1 MVENYMQYKIDG
13 RGTLILLVLFF
24 GMGTSL
30 YAQKNRYGMKLIE
43 ENNVHHLVDEQ
54 RICNTLANGCADLPN
69 DVLVPMGVY
78 SPNLIKVEE
87 YINCRTSEYI
97 FKTYPSKNYELNMAV
112 DIPNVKSNKNSLYPF
127 VIWVHGGAWANG
139 SVNAF
144 KNQSQ
149 YFASKGIAG
158 VRITYS
164 LKKQGGH
171 FELGMQ
177 ELNEAVQFVKAH
189 AAEWG
194 LDSAQFGFAGGSA
207 GTPLSALAAMQ
218 YSNQGCRLY
227 IGCNGIYDFENNRQ
241 GRFCGGTTIKNKYLE
256 NIEDFKSISAINHI
270 PDMKKQIPAVILF
283 HGTGDTTISHKQSA
297 ALHEEIVAKKG
308 KSELHLYKYYAH
320 AFFNQNASD
329 AYEDVTIKMYDFA
342 IEVFKKSTPK

>member
-1 MVENYMQYKIDG
+1 MDATRLKLIFS
-13 RGTLILLVLFF
+13 LLIIILLGFSY
-24 GMGTSL
+24 SL
-30 YAQKNRYGMKLIE
+30 CAQKNRYGMKLKE
-43 ENNVHHLVDEQ
+43 VHNVHHLVDEE
-54 RICNTLANGCADLPN
+54 RICNTLANGCTNLPN
-69 DVLVPMGVY
+69 DLLVPKGAY
-78 SPNLIKVEE
+78 TPNLIKTEE
-87 YINCRTSEYI
+87 YSNCRTSEYI
-97 FKTYPSKNYELNMAV
+97 FKSYQSKNYSLNMEV
-112 DIPNVKSNKNSLYPF
+112 DIPNVKSNNNSLYPF

-164 LKKQGGH
+164 VKKQGGH

-177 ELNEAVQFVKAH
+177 ELHEAVQFIKAH

-194 LDSAQFGFAGGSA
+194 LDSTQFGFAGGSA

-218 YSNQGCRLY
+218 YSDQGCQLF

-283 HGTGDTTISHKQSA
+283 HGTGDTTISHKQST
-297 ALHEEIVAKKG
+297 ALHEAIISKKG
-308 KSELHLYKYYAH
+308 TSVMHLYKYYAH

-329 AYEDVTIKMYDFA
+329 AFEDVTIKMFEFA
-342 IEVFKKSTPK
+342 NKVFKISTQK

>member
-1 MVENYMQYKIDG
+1 MKVNSLK
-13 RGTLILLVLFF
+13 LFF
-24 GMGTSL
+24 RLLIIFLLGFSYSL
-30 YAQKNRYGMKLIE
+30 CAQKNRYGMKLKE
-43 ENNVHHLVDEQ
+43 ENNAHHLVDEQ
-54 RICNTLANGCADLPN
+54 RICEILANGCSDLPN
-69 DVLVPMGVY
+69 DLHTPKGVY
-78 SPNLIKVEE
+78 TPNLIKAEE
-87 YINCRTSEYI
+87 YGNCSTSEYI
-97 FKTYPSKNYELNMAV
+97 FKAYPSKNYVLNMAV
-112 DIPNVKSNKNSLYPF
+112 DIPNVKSNGNSLYPF
-127 VIWVHGGAWANG
+127 IIWVHGGAWANG

-158 VRITYS
+158 IRITYS

-177 ELNEAVQFVKAH
+177 ELNEAIQFVKAH

-207 GTPLSALAAMQ
+207 GTPLSALAAMR
-218 YSNQGCRLY
+218 YSDQGCRLY

-241 GRFCGGTTIKNKYLE
+241 GKFCGGNPIKNKYLE
-256 NIEDFKSISAINHI
+256 NIEDFKSISAINNI
-270 PDMKKQIPAVILF
+270 PNKKEQIPAVVLF

-297 ALHEEIVAKKG
+297 VLHEAIVAKKG
-308 KSELHLYKYYAH
+308 KSALHLYKYYAH
-320 AFFNQNASD
+320 AFFNQNGSD

-342 IEVFKKSTPK
+342 NRVFKIATPK